1 MRNFAAVIITVLFV
15 GFLVCVEIIRKI
27 RGTNKKLKDF
37 NDNLKNLVREQEH
50 ELVIRREERSN
61 AQAKVDSIDRSSD
74 RARFDSITRGLSDNK
89 HGSGAADDRD
99 S

>member
-15 GFLVCVEIIRKI
+15 GFLVCVEIICKI
-27 RGTNKKLKDF
+27 RSTNKKLKDF

-74 RARFDSITRGLSDNK
+74 RARFDSITRGLSNNK
-89 HGSGAADDRD
+89 HDAGAADDRD